1 MNVPGKSPSHWRV
14 VVIAGAGAVLVS
26 AVTPAFAA
34 QPRPKKA
41 AVEKKRPP
49 VTVSK
54 GGGGSGSH
62 WVEWAISATLRP

>member
-34 QPRPKKA
+34 PPRPKKA
-41 AVEKKRPP
+41 AVEKKRPRP
-49 VTVSK
+49 SPK
-54 GGGGSGSH
+54 AAAGAGRSGCSGQ
-62 WVEWAISATLRP
+62 